1 MRYEELK
8 GNLTLCSGTRKGSA
22 DTCRGTLH
30 RCGNCGAEGCK
41 QNKPE
46 ICTGQAFSVF
56 NECLKCGAKGQME
69 LVAPDKVG
77 FRSTL
82 MHDGVDA

>member
-1 MRYEELK
+1 MSDRCE
-8 GNLTLCSGTRKGSA
+8 GTRIGFKLLCNGSKYK
-22 DTCRGTLH
+22 CLS
-30 RCGNCGAEGCK
+30 CGAEGCK

-56 NECLKCGAKGQME
+56 NECLKCGAQGKME
-69 LVAPDKVG
+69 LVAPEKVG